1 MANSLNKVM
10 IMGNITRDI
19 ELRHTPSN
27 LAVAT
32 IGVAMNRRWK
42 TPEGEQREEVIFVDC
57 DAWGKT
63 AELISQYF
71 SKGKPIMIEGR
82 LKLDTWDDKTTGKK
96 QSKLKVVIEEFYFV
110 GGRDGAPGGGSG
122 GEEGGGQ
129 ARSSGNWAPR
139 QSSPAPRQAAAPAAR
154 PSAPAAEPMGDE
166 DIPF

>member
-1 MANSLNKVM
+1 MPSSLNKVM

-19 ELRHTPSN
+19 EVRHTPN
-27 LAVAT
+27 NTAVAT
-32 IGVAMNRRWK
+32 IGVAMNRKWK
-42 TPEGEQREEVIFVDC
+42 TPEGEQREEVVFVDC
-57 DAWGKT
+57 DAWGRT
-63 AELISQYF
+63 AEVIAQYF

-110 GGRDGAPGGGSG
+110 GGRDGGGSG

-139 QSSPAPRQAAAPAAR
+139 QNAPRQAATAPAAR

>member
-1 MANSLNKVM
+1 MPSSLNKVM

-19 ELRHTPSN
+19 EVRHTPN
-27 LAVAT
+27 NTAVAT
-32 IGVAMNRRWK
+32 IGVAMNRKWK
-42 TPEGEQREEVIFVDC
+42 TPEGEQREEVVFVDC
-57 DAWGKT
+57 DAWGRT
-63 AELISQYF
+63 AEVIAQYF

-110 GGRDGAPGGGSG
+110 GGREGGSGGGSG
-122 GEEGGGQ
+122 GDEGGGQ

-139 QSSPAPRQAAAPAAR
+139 QNAPRQAAAPSAR
-154 PSAPAAEPMGDE
+154 PSAPTAEPMGDE